1 MYSMRPPAA
10 TPNLQSGCKAA
21 LGRLAGGMF
30 PRALG
35 ESGTI
40 AGRQRLRGAKATIAT
55 GTAAL
60 ALTLGISAC
69 GGGGDQQD
77 VDEPS
82 GNFPVEVNASFPDR
96 QQLVEASHL
105 ELEIDNVG
113 DQTIPDLAVTIYTT
127 LTPAPTGEP
136 KASRPFAIR
145 LDQENLADPTRPVWI
160 LEDNFPKLV
169 TPGADPEGL
178 GRAPS
183 AGATAAQTDTFQ
195 FGAVPSGESKDIVWR
210 VTPVRPGA
218 YTVHYEVAAGLYGNA
233 KAVTSDGGP
242 VKGEFPVEIESKPKA
257 TCVKGASQVTT
268 RCRKA

>member
-1 MYSMRPPAA
+1 
-10 TPNLQSGCKAA
+10 
-21 LGRLAGGMF
+21 MF

-60 ALTLGISAC
+60 ALALSVSAC

-77 VDEPS
+77 VDEPTA
-82 GNFPVEVNASFPDR
+82 NFPVEVVNASFPDR
-96 QQLVEASHL
+96 QQLVETSDL

-127 LTPAPTGEP
+127 LTPTPTGEP
-136 KASRPFAIR
+136 KASRPFAVR
-145 LDQENLADPTRPVWI
+145 LDEPDLADPTRPVWI
-160 LEDNFPKLV
+160 LEDEFPKLIA
-169 TPGADPEGL
+169 PGAGSEGL
-178 GRAPS
+178 GHAPS
-183 AGATAAQTDTFQ
+183 AGAAAAQTDTFQ
-195 FGAVPSGESKDIVWR
+195 FGSVPSGEGKDIVWR
-210 VTPVRPGA
+210 VTPVRAGS

-242 VKGEFPVEIESKPKA
+242 VNGEFTVEITSKPKA
-257 TCVKGASQVTT
+257 TCVKGTQVTT